1 MIDLSWIKVDVLSVM
16 RSRREWSVTVLR
28 FDNYSSWDRSLFAVH
43 YHQHSVIVDLLWLRW
58 EHVFAR

>member
-16 RSRREWSVTVLR
+16 RSRCEWSVTVLR

-43 YHQHSVIVDLLWLRW
+43 YLRGHSVTVDLLWLRW
-58 EHVFAR
+58 EHVFA